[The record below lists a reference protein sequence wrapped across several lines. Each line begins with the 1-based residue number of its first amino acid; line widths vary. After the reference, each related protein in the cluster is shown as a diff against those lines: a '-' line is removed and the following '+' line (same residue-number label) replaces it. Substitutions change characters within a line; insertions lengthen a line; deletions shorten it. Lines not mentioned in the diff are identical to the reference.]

1 MALFKKAEN
10 TSAYLKAGFL
20 GFAGSGKTYTATQLA
35 IGLCK
40 LMSEKNLKEAGKPI
54 FFIDTE
60 TGSDYVTHKV
70 REAGLEIFTAK
81 TRAYVDLIAA
91 INECEKEGS
100 VLIIDSITHFW
111 REFVESYMRRKDVNR
126 LDFQDWNFL
135 KGSDGWGQFT
145 DRYVNS
151 SCHIIMC
158 GRAGYEYET
167 ETNSRGKKEQ
177 VKSGIKMKAETETG
191 FEPSLL
197 VLMEREMDVK
207 TNSVNRTA
215 YILKER
221 FDLIDGKEFPNPT
234 FASFK
239 PHIDML
245 NLGGSQLGVD
255 NTRSSDAMF
264 SHDGDDN
271 KWKYEQR
278 QKEIALEEIKEEINK
293 HCGYGQEK
301 ETKQS
306 KADLLEAI
314 AGTRAWAKVEGMRW
328 PEVKL
333 VRDAIWMKTRG
344 HPYGGTVEKPAEPES
359 DQIPGAEVSAKAA
372 A

>member
-1 MALFKKAEN
+1 MTLFKKAEN

-35 IGLCK
+35 IGLALLINAK
-40 LMSEKNLKEAGKPI
+40 KLKEADRPI
-54 FFIDTE
+54 FFLDTE
-60 TGSDYVTHKV
+60 TGSDYVTHKI
-70 REAGLEIFTAK
+70 REAGLEIFSAK
-81 TRAYVDLIAA
+81 TRAYVDLIEA
-91 INECEKEGS
+91 IDECEKSGS

-111 REFVESYMRRKDVNR
+111 REFVESYQRRKDISR

-135 KGSDGWGQFT
+135 KGTDGWGKFT

-151 SCHIIMC
+151 SVHIIMC

-167 ETNSRGKKEQ
+167 ETNAKGKKEQ

-197 VLMEREMDVK
+197 VLMEREQNMK
-207 TNSVNRTA
+207 TNKVNRTA

-221 FDLIDGKEFPNPT
+221 FDVIDGREFANPT
-234 FASFK
+234 FESFQ
-239 PHIDML
+239 PHIDLL

-255 NTRSSDAMF
+255 SKRNSDSMF
-264 SHDGDDN
+264 THDGDDN

-293 HCGYGQEK
+293 HVGYGQDQ
-301 ETKQS
+301 ETKKS
-306 KADLLEAI
+306 KAELLEKVAD
-314 AGTRAWAKVEGMRW
+314 TRAWAKVEGMKW
-328 PEVKL
+328 PAVKM
-333 VRDAIWMKTRG
+333 VRDGLWMITRG
-344 HPYGGTVEKPAEPES
+344 HPYGGAPMVEEAANE
-359 DQIPGAEVSAKAA
+359 IPHEAKTDVAA
-372 A
+372 

>member
-20 GFAGSGKTYTATQLA
+20 GFAGSGKTYTATALA
-35 IGLCK
+35 IGLAK
-40 LMSEKNLKEAGKPI
+40 LIAERKLKEAGRPI
-54 FFIDTE
+54 FFLDTE
-60 TGSDYVTHKV
+60 TGSDYVTHNV

-81 TRAYVDLIAA
+81 TRAFVDLIAA
-91 INECEKEGS
+91 VDECEKEGS

-111 REFVESYMRRKDVNR
+111 REFVESYQRRKEVNY

-135 KGSDGWGQFT
+135 KGSQGWGKFS

-151 SCHIIMC
+151 SVHIIMC

-167 ETNSRGKKEQ
+167 ETNARGKKEQ

-197 VLMEREMDVK
+197 VLMERETDLK
-207 TNSVNRTA
+207 TNKINRTA
-215 YILKER
+215 YVLKER
-221 FDLIDGKEFPNPT
+221 FDVIDGKEFANPT
-234 FASFK
+234 FESFR
-239 PHIDML
+239 PHIDLL
-245 NLGGSQLGVD
+245 NLGGAQLGVD
-255 NTRSSDAMF
+255 NNRNSDSMF
-264 SHDGDDN
+264 SHDGDDS

-293 HCGYGQEK
+293 HVGYGQDQ
-301 ETKQS
+301 ETKKG
-306 KADLLEAI
+306 KAELLEKI
-314 AGTRAWAKVEGMRW
+314 AGTRAWAKVEGMQW
-328 PEVKL
+328 AQVKM
-333 VRDAIWMKTRG
+333 VRDSIWMVTRG
-344 HPYGGTVEKPAEPES
+344 HPYGGVPIAEASNEIPFDAPKPTE
-359 DQIPGAEVSAKAA
+359 AA

>member
-1 MALFKKAEN
+1 MTLFKRAES

-20 GFAGSGKTYTATQLA
+20 GFAGSGKTYTATNLA
-35 IGLCK
+35 IGLA
-40 LMSEKNLKEAGKPI
+40 LMINEKKLKEAGRPI
-54 FFIDTE
+54 FFLDTE
-60 TGSDYVTHKV
+60 TGSDYVTPKI
-70 REAGLEIFTAK
+70 REAGLEIFSAK
-81 TRAYVDLIAA
+81 TRAYTDLLAA
-91 INECEKEGS
+91 IKECEQSGS

-111 REFVESYMRRKDVNR
+111 REFVESYQRRKDVSY

-135 KGSDGWGQFT
+135 KGSQGWGQFS

-167 ETNSRGKKEQ
+167 EVNSKGKKEQ

-197 VLMEREMDVK
+197 VLMERETNVK
-207 TNSVNRTA
+207 TNKVSRTA

-221 FDLIDGKEFPNPT
+221 FNLIDGKEFQNPT
-234 FASFK
+234 FESFR
-239 PHIDML
+239 PHIDSL
-245 NLGGSQLGVD
+245 NLGGAQLGVD
-255 NTRSSDAMF
+255 NTRTSDAMF
-264 SHDGDDN
+264 SHDGDDT

-293 HCGYGQEK
+293 HCGYGQDH
-301 ETKQS
+301 ETKKA
-306 KADLLEAI
+306 KADLLEDI
-314 AGTRAWAKVEGMRW
+314 FGTRAWSKVEATSW
-328 PEVKL
+328 KL
-333 VRDAIWMKTRG
+333 LQMARDTLWMKTRG
-344 HPYGGTVEKPAEPES
+344 HPYGGSPAVTEAANEIPMEPKTE
-359 DQIPGAEVSAKAA
+359 AA